1 MDWREEQV
9 LAHVRERRPQ
19 LPIRNELGTV
29 CEIEAMARLPSE
41 EERTLSH
48 LKFKDNT
55 AGPTKRYQKLG
66 SLIHSLTQKWS
77 QRVRAAESASSTCG
91 NRFSF
96 RSEPLLQLRPRKN

>member
-9 LAHVRERRPQ
+9 PAHVRERRPQ

-55 AGPTKRYQKLG
+55 AGPDKPLSETRQPY
-66 SLIHSLTQKWS
+66 SFFNPE
-77 QRVRAAESASSTCG
+77 RVAESAGRRECVQHL
-91 NRFSF
+91 RQSF
-96 RSEPLLQLRPRKN
+96 FVPL